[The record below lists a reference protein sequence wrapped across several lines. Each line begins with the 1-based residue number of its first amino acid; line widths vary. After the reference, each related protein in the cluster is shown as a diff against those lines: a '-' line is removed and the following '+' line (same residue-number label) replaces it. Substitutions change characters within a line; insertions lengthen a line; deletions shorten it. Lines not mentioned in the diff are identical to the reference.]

1 MKVIAWFSCGAASA
15 IAAKL
20 AIKKYG
26 ADVDVVYMDT
36 GSEHPDNARFFN
48 EIQEWLGVKITVIK
62 SEKYFD
68 IWDVFDK
75 TGFLVSPKGARCTTE
90 LKKKVANDYRKNNLG
105 VIEIFGYTL
114 EEATIKRSYKI
125 GDKYVQLTRCKN
137 FERSNPE
144 INVEWILPE
153 NDLRKSDC
161 LALLDRENIEIP
173 AMYKMGYN
181 NNNCIGCVKG
191 GAGYWNKIRV
201 DFPDIFERMS
211 KLDRKLDRKLNI
223 KHLDQSGSRIF
234 LDELL
239 PTTGNYPAEI
249 MPSCGIVC
257 SLVELDE
264 VGA

>member
-1 MKVIAWFSCGAASA
+1 MKTISWFSCGAASA
-15 IAAKL
+15 IATKL

-26 ADVDVVYMDT
+26 DDVDVVYMDT
-36 GSEHPDNARFFN
+36 GSEHPDNARFFS
-48 EIQEWLGVKITVIK
+48 ECEQWFGKKITVIK
-62 SEKYFD
+62 SEKYTD

-90 LKKKVANDYRKNNLG
+90 LKKKPAQKYRKNNLG
-105 VIEIFGYTL
+105 AIEIFGYTL
-114 EEATIKRSYKI
+114 EEATIKRPYKVN
-125 GDKYVQLTRCKN
+125 GEYVQLTRCEN

-144 INVEWILPE
+144 INVEWILPA
-153 NDLRKSDC
+153 NDLTKDDC
-161 LALLDRENIEIP
+161 IALLSREGIEIP
-173 AMYKMGYN
+173 ELYKLGYN

-211 KLDRKLDRKLNI
+211 KLNRRLNI
-223 KHLDQSGSRIF
+223 KHTDQSGERIF

-239 PTTGNYPAEI
+239 PTTGNYHSEN

-257 SLVELDE
+257 SLTELE
-264 VGA
+264 